1 MRCISLVHDLGVR
14 GCENTPQKL
23 LVDRTS
29 DVTTWRI
36 GDRVHL
42 VRNKEDVFVLGQAAA
57 VVWRHMVWQ
66 RPVATIRQAAVTAGV
81 EQAGTIIAVLAR
93 YGLIQVTW
101 QGTAI
106 TPVLPM
112 ASPGGTVTPRPAA
125 VDPPLLDLRG
135 ATASS
140 SDAIDLV
147 AVPARRFGAAAMAM
161 VWGNIMVENAIED
174 MRGALD
180 RQQWRVA
187 ELTARRAVDG
197 GLRAL
202 LSACGVNPLPPDA
215 ELVHRGDMVGPWAG
229 EILSAAEQLHRVGV
243 SDPVQGKAL
252 LERVNYFVSL
262 IRAVCGADS
271 FPASFD
277 SASNWQT
284 TLDIS
289 YDWLRLGAYLDAA
302 IPIEEARDLL
312 SSGGAQPYIA
322 PGASRGLAT
331 AGGTQ

>member
-1 MRCISLVHDLGVR
+1 MDLRPITPCAVSASCTTSGCADVR
-14 GCENTPQKL
+14 TRHKKL

-147 AVPARRFGAAAMAM
+147 AVPARRFWCRSHG
-161 VWGNIMVENAIED
+161 
-174 MRGALD
+174 
-180 RQQWRVA
+180 
-187 ELTARRAVDG
+187 DG
-197 GLRAL
+197 LGQHY
-202 LSACGVNPLPPDA
+202 G
-215 ELVHRGDMVGPWAG
+215 G
-229 EILSAAEQLHRVGV
+229 ERH
-243 SDPVQGKAL
+243 
-252 LERVNYFVSL
+252 
-262 IRAVCGADS
+262 
-271 FPASFD
+271 
-277 SASNWQT
+277 
-284 TLDIS
+284 
-289 YDWLRLGAYLDAA
+289 
-302 IPIEEARDLL
+302 
-312 SSGGAQPYIA
+312 
-322 PGASRGLAT
+322 
-331 AGGTQ
+331 